1 MSKLP
6 TVILKPGKDARIA
19 SGYLWVFSG
28 DIARLDGHFE
38 DGGIVDVRSPRGT
51 WLGRGF
57 INSRSA
63 LAVRVLTTQPE
74 SIDDGFWRRRVSAAL
89 AYRQRFVHGTTASRL
104 IYSEGDFLPG
114 LIVDRYGDVLAMQTL
129 ALGMDQR
136 KAMLA
141 DLLMELAAPAAIYE
155 RNDASVRRLEGLESR
170 SGWLRGEGPSAVE
183 IAEGGARFIVELEG
197 GQKTGFYLDQRENR
211 LAMAPYVPGAEVLD
225 VFCYTGA
232 FAVHAALA
240 GARSVT
246 AIDSSADAVAGARNA
261 AILNQVEDRCEFIE
275 ANAFDALRA
284 LVAEKAAYD
293 TVILDPPP
301 FAPTKESVERAAAGY
316 KEINLRALRLLRPGG
331 ILVTC
336 SCSYHV
342 GEALLLSIVAAAAA
356 DAHRRVRLIESRGQA
371 RDHPVHPAMP
381 ETQYLTCLV
390 LEGG

>member
-1 MSKLP
+1 
-6 TVILKPGKDARIA
+6 
-19 SGYLWVFSG
+19 
-28 DIARLDGHFE
+28 
-38 DGGIVDVRSPRGT
+38 
-51 WLGRGF
+51 
-57 INSRSA
+57 
-63 LAVRVLTTQPE
+63 
-74 SIDDGFWRRRVSAAL
+74 
-89 AYRQRFVHGTTASRL
+89 
-104 IYSEGDFLPG
+104 
-114 LIVDRYGDVLAMQTL
+114 
-129 ALGMDQR
+129 
-136 KAMLA
+136 
-141 DLLMELAAPAAIYE
+141 
-155 RNDASVRRLEGLESR
+155 
-170 SGWLRGEGPSAVE
+170 VE